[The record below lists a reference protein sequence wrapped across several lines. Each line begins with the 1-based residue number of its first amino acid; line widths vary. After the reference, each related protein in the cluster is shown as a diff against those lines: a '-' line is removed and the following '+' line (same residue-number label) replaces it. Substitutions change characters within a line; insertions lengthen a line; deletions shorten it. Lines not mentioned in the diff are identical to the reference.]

1 MEQHHDLQWVIKT
14 FRPLLDKI
22 NIDDIP
28 QEPQYQVEL
37 LSDTRYFI
45 QLGMED
51 CVLAI
56 CRRNFTS
63 TTNGFYT
70 LRHAEHEEQEIFFL
84 NIYVNNN
91 LFVSNSPALRE
102 KRRRTIIHEFTHC
115 IAAFLSIG
123 RIKTERLVEKLVK
136 KLASRV
142 TINAM
147 DHYQMMLNQV
157 GNASSTVTYALGIYP
172 DEHFRLGYEDF
183 EYSFSTVYKQLIL
196 DRIIFE
202 KYFTEDFRNNFY
214 RELKQGNI
222 PAALSILWTF
232 STNLIS
238 DEAVSAD
245 FVNLRLREE
254 FLGYYFQKALEKR

>member
-1 MEQHHDLQWVIKT
+1 MVQEHDVPWVIKH

-28 QEPQYQVEL
+28 QEPLYQLEL
-37 LSDTRYFI
+37 LSDTKQYF
-45 QLGMED
+45 QLGLED

-63 TTNGFYT
+63 TANGFYT
-70 LRHAEHEEQEIFFL
+70 FSYAEHERQQIFFL
-84 NIYVNNN
+84 NIYINNN
-91 LFVSNSPALRE
+91 LFVSNSPTLRE

-123 RIKTERLVEKLVK
+123 RIKTK
-136 KLASRV
+136 KLIAGLIKNLASKVR
-142 TINAM
+142 INAM
-147 DHYQMMLNQV
+147 EHYQMMLNQV
-157 GNASSTVTYALGIYP
+157 GNASSTVTYALGVYP

-196 DRIIFE
+196 DTIIFE
-202 KYFTEDFRNNFY
+202 KYFTEDLRNNFY
-214 RELKQGNI
+214 NELRQGNV
-222 PAALSILWTF
+222 ALALAILWTA
-232 STNLIS
+232 STDLIS
-238 DEAVSAD
+238 KEAISAE

-254 FLGYYFQKALEKR
+254 FLGYYFNKAFEQ